1 METFGHYLNQQ
12 RQLRALSLEEVAK
25 ATRVPLEHLRA
36 LEEDRAD
43 DLPGDAFA
51 VGYIRTYALCIGLSA
66 DEAVLRYQE
75 ERRRPSVAGTPDR
88 ARRPAGL
95 PMGLMLSLAALACA
109 LALGAYWL
117 AR

>member
-25 ATRVPLEHLRA
+25 ATRVPIEHLRA
-36 LEEDRAD
+36 LEEDRID

-51 VGYIRTYALCIGLSA
+51 IGYIRNYARCIGLSA

-75 ERRRPSVAGTPDR
+75 
-88 ARRPAGL
+88 ARRSRPVTEGSERSS
-95 PMGLMLSLAALACA
+95 GSLASTARRKPSLGLIASLAIA
-109 LALGAYWL
+109 
-117 AR
+117 

>member
-36 LEEDRAD
+36 LEEDRLD

-51 VGYIRTYALCIGLSA
+51 VGYIRNYARCIGLSA

-75 ERRRPSVAGTPDR
+75 VRRNRPAPPMP
-88 ARRPAGL
+88 ARRKRPLGWIASL
-95 PMGLMLSLAALACA
+95 AVAVCVLAALAGA
-109 LALGAYWL
+109 LLL
-117 AR
+117 NR

>member
-1 METFGHYLNQQ
+1 METFGHFLNQQ

-36 LEEDRAD
+36 LEEDRFD

-51 VGYIRTYALCIGLSA
+51 IGYIRNYARCIGLSA

-75 ERRRPSVAGTPDR
+75 
-88 ARRPAGL
+88 ARRSQVTPAPPARRKRPFGWVASL
-95 PMGLMLSLAALACA
+95 AVAICVLAALA
-109 LALGAYWL
+109 GA
-117 AR
+117 

>member
-36 LEEDRAD
+36 LEEDRLD

-51 VGYIRTYALCIGLSA
+51 VGYIRNYARCIGLSA

-75 ERRRPSVAGTPDR
+75 VRRNSAAPAAPARPK
-88 ARRPAGL
+88 RPVGL
-95 PMGLMLSLAALACA
+95 IASLTLVVCVLAAL
-109 LALGAYWL
+109 GAML
-117 AR
+117 LR